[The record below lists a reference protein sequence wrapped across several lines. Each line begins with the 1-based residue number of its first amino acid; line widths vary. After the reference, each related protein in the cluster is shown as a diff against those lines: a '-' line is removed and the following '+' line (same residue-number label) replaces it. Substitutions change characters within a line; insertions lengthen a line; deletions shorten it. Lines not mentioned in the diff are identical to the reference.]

1 MSLQQLQDLLQQL
14 SHAIRLPG
22 LKADDE
28 GYCCLS
34 FDDKIHVHIQ
44 LNLRTDNLT
53 LFTEI
58 GTVNDADK
66 DAVYPMLLQAN
77 VFWLGTD
84 GATLG
89 FNTKNNMVTM
99 GHQEPIRNINF
110 DKFQKMLQTF
120 VDSSEKWID
129 RLVDIK
135 NSTTTSI
142 TVDSTKEIYR
152 AEDYQVDQN
161 LIPV

>member
-1 MSLQQLQDLLQQL
+1 MSLQHLQDLLQQL
-14 SHAIRLPG
+14 SQAIRLPG
-22 LKADDE
+22 LKADNE

-58 GTVNDADK
+58 GTVNDTDK

-99 GHQEPIRNINF
+99 GRQEPIRNINF
-110 DKFQKMLQTF
+110 DKFQKMLQVF

-135 NSTTTSI
+135 SSTGTS
-142 TVDSTKEIYR
+142 VSSTQPMEVYR
-152 AEDYQVDQN
+152 AEDYQINEN
-161 LIPV
+161 LIHV